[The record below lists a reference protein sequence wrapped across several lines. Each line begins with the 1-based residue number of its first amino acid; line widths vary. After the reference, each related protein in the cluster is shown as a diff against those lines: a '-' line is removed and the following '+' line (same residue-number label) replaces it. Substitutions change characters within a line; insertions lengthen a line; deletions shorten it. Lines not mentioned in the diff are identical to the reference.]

1 MLQSMPPHN
10 KEYAKLKSSTTQL
23 HEEKSSAE
31 MLLESKQKA
40 LHKSKDDYKSLVDK
54 HWKLR
59 SQHATLVRMHH

>member
-1 MLQSMPPHN
+1 MLQSLPPHN

-23 HEEKSSAE
+23 REEKSSTE

-40 LHKSKDDYKSLVDK
+40 LNKSKDDWKSLVDK

-59 SQHATLVRMHH
+59 SQHATLVRMCH